1 MKLWMLTLW
10 MNKQNVKNKYLYNK
24 QKLVII
30 FLDVDYGK

>member
-10 MNKQNVKNKYLYNK
+10 MSKQDVKNKYLYYNY
-24 QKLVII
+24 KLVII